1 MTLKLQRFSDKM
13 LRSITTSLVA
23 KVVLFCLSISEQHWQ
38 NLNLTK
44 HEFNSVITLWK
55 LFSSIFA
62 CIKPCYLACS
72 TQLQSKF
79 LEQTT
84 TGYLTHKR
92 QDTVTKPLPA
102 LFHLVV
108 EFTMMIGIT
117 IKPTGIVISN
127 QLDLNTITIFSCFF

>member
-1 MTLKLQRFSDKM
+1 MTLKLERFSDKM
-13 LRSITTSLVA
+13 LKSITTSLVA

-44 HEFNSVITLWK
+44 HELYSVITLWK

-62 CIKPCYLACS
+62 CIKPWYLACS

-84 TGYLTHKR
+84 RGYLTKR
-92 QDTVTKPLPA
+92 QDSVTKPLPA